1 MFAEKSFRRRS
12 YAKPFFKLFVSAV
25 CYPCT
30 FRCKSLN
37 MVCLFFKQAFR
48 DKHWHI
54 NILVAKLLEHTVK
67 NSLNIFPNCVA
78 VRSYYHTAF
87 YACVRNELCF
97 FAHVS
102 VPFRKIL
109 VHRCDGINHL
119 FLVVCHICDSL
130 LYDNDSLNNSFKLRL
145 ILII

>member
-1 MFAEKSFRRRS
+1 MNNISEMFAEKSFRRRS

-30 FRCKSLN
+30 FRCKALN
-37 MVCLFFKQAFR
+37 MVCLFLKQAFR

-97 FAHVS
+97 LHTSVYHFAKSSSIDVMES
-102 VPFRKIL
+102 TIFF
-109 VHRCDGINHL
+109 G
-119 FLVVCHICDSL
+119 
-130 LYDNDSLNNSFKLRL
+130 RL
-145 ILII
+145 PYL